1 MLRKAEEDS
10 MRSIFRRPLCIGFI
24 VFAIPFAGKLLS
36 ARAQSAAVATKMS
49 AKRPSDKHPA
59 TLVQLMRGIMF
70 PNSNLVF
77 AAQGKDPATA
87 PPAKNPSSAIN
98 PLEGTY
104 GKWEAVENSSLA
116 MVEAADLLTVS
127 GRVCSNGRPVP
138 TTNSD
143 WPGLVQGLRAAG
155 MKSYRAAQAKD
166 QDKITDAADALTA
179 ACGNCHTK
187 YRDKARLED
196 RCR

>member
-1 MLRKAEEDS
+1 MQS
-10 MRSIFRRPLCIGFI
+10 VCRRALCIALI
-24 VFAIPFAGKLLS
+24 VFAVLLTGKQYS
-36 ARAQSAAVATKMS
+36 ARAQSATTKIT
-49 AKRPSDKHPA
+49 AKRTSDKHPA
-59 TLVQLMRGIMF
+59 TLAQLMRGIMF

-77 AAQGKDPATA
+77 AAQGKDPADA

-116 MVEAADLLTVS
+116 MVEAADLLTVP

-138 TTNSD
+138 TKNSD
-143 WPGLVQGLRAAG
+143 WPGLVQGLRAASS
-155 MKSYRAAQAKD
+155 KAYQAAQAKD
-166 QDKITDAADALTA
+166 QDKITDAADAVTT

-187 YRDKARLED
+187 YRDKVKLED

>member
-1 MLRKAEEDS
+1 MR
-10 MRSIFRRPLCIGFI
+10 RSIYRAAFCILFI
-24 VFAIPFAGKLLS
+24 VFAIVFAGKKLS
-36 ARAQSAAVATKMS
+36 AEAQSAS
-49 AKRPSDKHPA
+49 APGKAEVKQISDKHPA
-59 TLVQLMRGIMF
+59 TLAQLMRGIMF

-77 AAQGKDPATA
+77 AAQGKDPANV

-116 MVEAADLLTVS
+116 MVEAADLLTVA

-138 TTNSD
+138 TTNPD
-143 WPGLVQGLRAAG
+143 WAGLVQGLRDAG

-166 QDKITDAADALTA
+166 QDKIADAADALTT

-187 YRDKARLED
+187 YRDKAKLED